1 MAKTGLNIGADATI
15 VASAG
20 ALAKAQNPFD
30 MSKINQNLAETHA
43 ATMKSIGDTA
53 TNYINSI
60 KELNKPLKDK
70 WTEMQTMIADG
81 TVESQQE
88 RDEMQAQLDIF
99 REEMRGIPMGKKGQK
114 QRNELIYKINRYM
127 KAHQAD
133 ATAGES
139 FSNTIVD
146 ESLYNAAQTEHEH
159 PGFHALSTNIVDH
172 LKNPNAPLP
181 EGFSVKKNDQGV
193 NEYAYNQGDIELSGT
208 LSDLDGMLSRTDYEG
223 ITEFEGV
230 FGKVYEN
237 VKNNNLKTK
246 DQVIS
251 DLHDGAMQALNKN
264 PNLYKSQ
271 IHQTVKGENT
281 TFYKA
286 LMDPTSPTGQK
297 IFRALATLNPELDTS
312 GPNDKPDGIIDKN
325 DFATKQNYDTLVNR
339 LINPGAADTE
349 LAHELLTEFYIES
362 EGMMAYDEGDSHRTY
377 QTKEKKKNEEELRKE
392 ALDGWGKT
400 HFANYTYKTPGE
412 EDKDGTSV
420 SKTVYNRELP
430 FHANKF
436 NEIEAAGNGSWE
448 AYNGTS
454 YFMEDGLWYMQKPG
468 QSEKAA
474 TRGDVINDLGWGTMM
489 PVLGIPPNAP
499 AAGRPRSMAQELDN
513 FNPDDWSR
521 TEDGNFKDGK
531 GNIIYAGSGKYKPA
545 GGFLGLS
552 TGPSTQSNWGAT
564 FIGERYATPSQAQQM
579 VDMLIANEKAK

>member
-53 TNYINSI
+53 TNYINGV

-70 WTEMQTMIADG
+70 WAEMQTMIADG

-114 QRNELIYKINRYM
+114 QRDALIYKVNRYM
-127 KAHQAD
+127 KSHQAD
-133 ATAGES
+133 ALAGES

-146 ESLYNAAQTEHEH
+146 ESLYNAAQTEHEY
-159 PGFHALSTNIVDH
+159 PGFHALSTNLVDH

-193 NEYAYNQGDIELSGT
+193 NEYTYQQDGIELSGT
-208 LSDLDGMLSRTDYEG
+208 LSDLDGMLSRTDYTG
-223 ITEFEGV
+223 IAEFEEV
-230 FGKVYEN
+230 FGEVYEN
-237 VKNNNLKTK
+237 VKGNNLKTK
-246 DQVIS
+246 DQVVS

-286 LMDPTSPTGQK
+286 LMDPNSSTGQK
-297 IFRALATLNPELDTS
+297 IFTALATLHPELDNNEHS
-312 GPNDKPDGIIDKN
+312 GSGDGVITKE
-325 DFATKQNYDTLVNR
+325 DFATEENYNTLVNR

-362 EGMMAYDEGDSHRTY
+362 EGMMAYNEGASHRTY
-377 QTKEKKKNEEELRKE
+377 KTVDDDNDDKKGDDPFIGDVYPVDESGETKHLKVTESLVAAAAEQFKNAERTNGSFYGFDGHSYMFENGQWYQQFRTKSSLTQGGQTDRKGVLGPKEKVSREKVLGNLFLNTRMNKYRIDQPQEVPPNLEVGVTSQGLG
-392 ALDGWGKT
+392 LGK
-400 HFANYTYKTPGE
+400 
-412 EDKDGTSV
+412 
-420 SKTVYNRELP
+420 
-430 FHANKF
+430 
-436 NEIEAAGNGSWE
+436 
-448 AYNGTS
+448 
-454 YFMEDGLWYMQKPG
+454 KPG
-468 QSEKAA
+468 AA
-474 TRGDVINDLGWGTMM
+474 
-489 PVLGIPPNAP
+489 
-499 AAGRPRSMAQELDN
+499 S
-513 FNPDDWSR
+513 
-521 TEDGNFKDGK
+521 
-531 GNIIYAGSGKYKPA
+531 
-545 GGFLGLS
+545 GGFF
-552 TGPSTQSNWGAT
+552 SNLFG
-564 FIGERYATPSQAQQM
+564 S
-579 VDMLIANEKAK
+579 K